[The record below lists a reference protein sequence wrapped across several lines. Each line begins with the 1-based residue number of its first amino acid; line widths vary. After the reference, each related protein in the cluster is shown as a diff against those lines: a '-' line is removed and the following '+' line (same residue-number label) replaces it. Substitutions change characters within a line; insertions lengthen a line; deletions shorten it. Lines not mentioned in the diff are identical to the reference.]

1 MIKMMSI
8 DSSTKSSGISIWIDG
23 NLDTTLSLVS
33 NDSKMDAR
41 LIDMIRQIY
50 HVLDIEKPDMIWIEE
65 AVVNR
70 NQQTQRFLIRLQG
83 AIQGWCVQNNCDF
96 NTIRPTQWRKY
107 CSCEFKG
114 KRDELKKQSVQY
126 VKEKYNIECNDDVAD
141 SICIGEAIFVM
152 WD

>member
-33 NDSKMDAR
+33 NDSKMDTR

>member
-8 DSSTKSSGISIWIDG
+8 DSSTKSTGISIWIDG
-23 NLDTTLSLVS
+23 KLNNTLCFELDDKDMES
-33 NDSKMDAR
+33 R
-41 LIDMIRQIY
+41 LIKMIINLY
-50 HVLDIEKPDMIWIEE
+50 DLLDIEKPDMIWIEE

-70 NQQTQRFLIRLQG
+70 NQQTQRFLVRLQG
-83 AIQGWCVQNNCDF
+83 AIQGWCIRNNCDF

-107 CSCEFKG
+107 CPCEFKG
-114 KRDELKKQSVQY
+114 KRDELKKQSIQY
-126 VKEKYNIECNDDVAD
+126 VKEKYDIECNDDIAD